1 LGRHFGVSPSTV
13 RRWLAEAG
21 LLGADPEINP
31 ARLRELYE
39 ERGLTTREIAA
50 ELGRSKT
57 MVIRALAAAGIPRRP
72 RTERRPRG
80 PRAAVTDA
88 A

>member
-1 LGRHFGVSPSTV
+1 
-13 RRWLAEAG
+13 LAEAG
-21 LLGADPEINP
+21 LLGADPEIDP

-57 MVIRALAAAGIPRRP
+57 MVIRALAAAGIPAVP
-72 RTERRPRG
+72 ERSGGPAGPG
-80 PRAAVTDA
+80 PR
-88 A
+88 